1 MKDIQKSEIVAVIA
15 VLALVLAL
23 ANLYAVYNAMS
34 EIESM
39 HRRLESL
46 EQAVERMT
54 QEVIEYGEMRNLTQY
69 SFIYISTS
77 EMQIIAK
84 DQDTEVVHFWFDEEM
99 AIFSVNLPINTTYR
113 LDIYAN
119 SGTQTP
125 WIKGSAL
132 EIIIDGRSWGIVK
145 FTTEEWSWQYL
156 GIWQMSAGSHE
167 IKLINREDGELWDTN
182 VAFDQVRILWLK
194 E

>member
-1 MKDIQKSEIVAVIA
+1 MKDIQKSEIVAAIA
-15 VLALVLAL
+15 VLALILAL

-34 EIESM
+34 EVEHI

-69 SFIYISTS
+69 NFIHVSTS
-77 EMQIIAK
+77 EMEIIAN
-84 DQDTEVVHFWFDEEM
+84 DQNTEVVHFWFDGEM
-99 AIFSVNLPINTTYR
+99 AILRVNLPLNTTYR

-119 SGTQTP
+119 SGPQKP

-132 EIIIDGRSWGIVK
+132 EIVINGRSWGIVK

-156 GIWQMSAGSHE
+156 GVWQMSAGSQE
-167 IKLINREDGELWDTN
+167 IKLINREEGDLWDTN
-182 VAFDQVRILWLK
+182 IAFDQVRILWLK
-194 E
+194 D